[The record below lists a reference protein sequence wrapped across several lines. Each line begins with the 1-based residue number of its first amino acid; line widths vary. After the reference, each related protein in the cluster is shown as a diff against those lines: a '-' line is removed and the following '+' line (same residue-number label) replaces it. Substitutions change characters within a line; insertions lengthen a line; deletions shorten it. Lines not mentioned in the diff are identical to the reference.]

1 VGGGEC
7 KDVDRRGMGGRGGE
21 RWMKEETQGDAAKIK
36 GHLGRVLWKLN
47 TE

>member
-1 VGGGEC
+1 MNVRMWIGGGWVGE
-7 KDVDRRGMGGRGGE
+7 GGGGE